1 LLSFAIRTIAYFG
14 SKRISK
20 QARNFAMHS
29 DEHNMPRKMV
39 MRDNDKKYPKTFD
52 DVFTTPTCRIKRN
65 VPASPNLQAYVERVI
80 QTLKHEV
87 LNGFCVVVSV
97 R

>member
-1 LLSFAIRTIAYFG
+1 
-14 SKRISK
+14 
-20 QARNFAMHS
+20 MHI

-65 VPASPNLQAYVERVI
+65 VPASPNRERSMNWI
-80 QTLKHEV
+80 LCGG
-87 LNGFCVVVSV
+87 LGLGISFP
-97 R
+97 